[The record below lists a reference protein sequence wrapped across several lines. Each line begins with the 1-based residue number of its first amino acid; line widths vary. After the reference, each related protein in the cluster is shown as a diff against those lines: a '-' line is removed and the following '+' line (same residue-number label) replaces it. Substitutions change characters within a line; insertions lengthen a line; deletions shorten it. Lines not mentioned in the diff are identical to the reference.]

1 MSLKC
6 WTLKRQLNTLSIN
19 LLGGRFPHLE
29 NLWGQRDIGRG
40 QSTDISKS
48 SGKKSPVSYKWL
60 CSRSSKLCQDWSRPI
75 KTKENRGRRGTMV
88 WLLHCFAFCT
98 IHIIFPAELRTISQI
113 CKLISS
119 SGNSALSQWK
129 IKISYPPIHLGL
141 AGTNINIAKGTT
153 DSRIEFISQVPT
165 QILIKFQ
172 FQTLD

>member
-29 NLWGQRDIGRG
+29 NSWGKRNIGRG
-40 QSTDISKS
+40 QSTDFFR
-48 SGKKSPVSYKWL
+48 GNPVKKNHLYHVSYKWL
-60 CSRSSKLCQDWSRPI
+60 CSRSFKLYQDWSRPI

-88 WLLHCFAFCT
+88 WLLHCFAYCT
-98 IHIIFPAELRTISQI
+98 IHIIFPAELRTLSQI

-141 AGTNINIAKGTT
+141 AGTNIKTLWNNSETNIKRFW
-153 DSRIEFISQVPT
+153 DKFKPT
-165 QILIKFQ
+165 VGRK
-172 FQTLD
+172 

>member
-29 NLWGQRDIGRG
+29 NLWEATQYWKGAVYRHFLGEIQW
-40 QSTDISKS
+40 
-48 SGKKSPVSYKWL
+48 KKSPVSYKWL
-60 CSRSSKLCQDWSRPI
+60 CLRSSKLCQDWSRPI

-88 WLLHCFAFCT
+88 WLLHCFAYCT

-141 AGTNINIAKGTT
+141 AGTNIKHSGTIQ
-153 DSRIEFISQVPT
+153 R
-165 QILIKFQ
+165 QI
-172 FQTLD
+172 